1 MPGPRRSS
9 LALSMLAMCL
19 VAAEAF
25 GENHPSST
33 QSSFVVYVFFEFTGQ
48 PPNSYFSNLGLES
61 IYLTADVTS
70 NGIVTQRLMRS
81 TADAAASYGAYQS
94 RACWDIEDQYQTDA
108 TYPAGSP
115 LGFAGAHRIADS
127 LALFLGWARSEQPSL
142 QIGLYGGV
150 PVTNIWLD
158 DTTEWKRNDDTLRA
172 LTNALDYFAPSLY
185 LYYAEATLAYSSYA
199 PRHVAE
205 ARRLAPTKKVL
216 PFISPAYHP
225 SGPLANT
232 YTDYAGM
239 MNVLNVIKASG
250 ADGCIIFAGNGSMG
264 SQYGDWATAST
275 SGWWQAIKDFLGA
288 TSSPPSVSTVAASS
302 ITTTGAQLNGSVNPE
317 GSATAFHFE
326 YGTTTNYGSST
337 TAGSAGSGL
346 SSVTFST
353 TVNALT
359 QGTAYHYRLV
369 ATNSGGTTS
378 GNDMSFTTVASP
390 PVQAPPVVT
399 TSAASGVTATGAQIN
414 GSVNPNGLST
424 SYHFDY
430 GRSATYGSSTAAA
443 SAGSGS
449 GAVQVHV
456 TLSGLTSGMAYHY
469 RLVATNAVGTAN
481 GNDMTLTTGTQAP
494 VTILPSAITAPA
506 GDITSTSAQLEGSVN
521 PNGLSTTYHFEFGLT
536 IDYGDSTPLADAGAG
551 VTLVPVNAGMRC
563 IAAGALHHYRLVATN
578 TGGTA
583 FGSDLTFISAAAPPA
598 PVPAGKPDGFVLYQ
612 NYPNPFNPATQI
624 QYDLYVAGHV
634 SLTIYNA
641 LGVEVS
647 TLVSGFQDA
656 GRHLVV
662 WDGKGSV
669 SGVYFCILTVGATSS
684 GRRIVLVK

>member
-1 MPGPRRSS
+1 MPGHVRSS
-9 LALSMLAMCL
+9 LALSVLAMTFM
-19 VAAEAF
+19 AAEAF
-25 GENHPSST
+25 GGNHPTST
-33 QSSFVVYVFFEFTGQ
+33 QSSFVVYVFFEFSGQ
-48 PPNSYFSNLGLES
+48 PSNSYFTTLGLEPL
-61 IYLTADVTS
+61 YLTADVMS
-70 NGIVTQRLMRS
+70 RGIVTQGPMRS

-115 LGFAGAHRIADS
+115 LGLAGAHRIADS

-142 QIGLYGGV
+142 QIGLYSGV

-158 DTTEWKRNDDTLRA
+158 DTTEWKQNNDTLSP
-172 LTNALDYFAPSLY
+172 LTNAVDYIAPSLY
-185 LYYAEATLAYSSYA
+185 LYYPESTVAYSSYA

-205 ARRLAPTKKVL
+205 ARRLAPTKKVF
-216 PFISPAYHP
+216 PFVSPAYHP

-275 SGWWQAIKDFLGA
+275 SDWWQAIKDFLGA
-288 TSSPPSVSTVAASS
+288 TSSPPAVATVSASS
-302 ITTTGAQLNGSVNPE
+302 ITTASAQLNGRVDPD

-326 YGTTTNYGSST
+326 YGTSTNYGSST
-337 TAGSAGSGL
+337 TAASAGSGL
-346 SSVTFST
+346 SSVN
-353 TVNALT
+353 VNATVSGLT
-359 QGTAYHYRLV
+359 PGTAYHYRLF

-378 GNDMSFTTVASP
+378 GNDMSFTTGAAA

-399 TSAASGVTATGAQIN
+399 TSAASSVTATAAQIN

-424 SYHFDY
+424 IYHIDY
-430 GRSATYGSSTAAA
+430 GLAASYGSSTAAA

-456 TLSGLTSGMAYHY
+456 TLIGLAEGTVYHY
-469 RLVATNAVGTAN
+469 CLVATNAGGTAN
-481 GNDMTLTTGTQAP
+481 GNDMTVTTGTQAP
-494 VTILPSAITAPA
+494 VTLLPSATTAPA
-506 GDITSTSAQLEGSVN
+506 GDITSTGAQLEGTVN

-536 IDYGDSTPLADAGAG
+536 SDYGNSTPLADAGSG
-551 VTLVPVNAGMRC
+551 VTPVPVNAAMSC
-563 IAAGALHHYRLVATN
+563 IAAGALHHFRLVATN
-578 TGGTA
+578 KGGTA
-583 FGSDLTFISAAAPPA
+583 FGSDLIFTSAEGPLA
-598 PVPAGKPDGFVLYQ
+598 PVPTGRPDAYVLHQ
-612 NYPNPFNPATQI
+612 NYPNPFTPATQI
-624 QYDLYVAGHV
+624 QYDLYVAADV
-634 SLTIYNA
+634 SLKVYNA

-647 TLVSGFQDA
+647 TLVSGFQEA

-669 SGVYFCILTVGATSS
+669 SGVYFCILSIGATTSA
-684 GRRIVLVK
+684 RRMILVK